1 MPGKAFG
8 KTLDN
13 QVELVSCRHAG
24 PWRGHGD
31 ACHVMDYLATRI
43 RILRLLVVAVHAGLL
58 RIIASL
64 SILRV
69 ETGQALTD
77 RDLHV
82 R

>member
-1 MPGKAFG
+1 
-8 KTLDN
+8 
-13 QVELVSCRHAG
+13 
-24 PWRGHGD
+24 
-31 ACHVMDYLATRI
+31 MDYLATRI
-43 RILRLLVVAVHAGLL
+43 RILRLLVVAVHAGLP

-69 ETGQALTD
+69 EAGQALTD

>member
-8 KTLDN
+8 KTLDY

-43 RILRLLVVAVHAGLL
+43 RILRLLVVAMHAG
-58 RIIASL
+58 IIASL

-69 ETGQALTD
+69 EAGQALTD